1 MAERSLIL
9 PVCFGVLLVA
19 ALAFAVAPALRG
31 GEREAAAVTVEPRQ
45 SSDNAGS
52 AGSVSQNSLQP
63 ADGSAARPTA
73 AFPAFAARGGGIYSS
88 DEGTP

>member
-1 MAERSLIL
+1 MSERSLIL
-9 PVCFGVLLVA
+9 PVCFGVLLLA

-45 SSDNAGS
+45 SSGNAGS
-52 AGSVSQNSLQP
+52 AGSSLPNALQP

-73 AFPAFAARGGGIYSS
+73 TFPAFAARGGGIYSS
-88 DEGTP
+88 DEEAP